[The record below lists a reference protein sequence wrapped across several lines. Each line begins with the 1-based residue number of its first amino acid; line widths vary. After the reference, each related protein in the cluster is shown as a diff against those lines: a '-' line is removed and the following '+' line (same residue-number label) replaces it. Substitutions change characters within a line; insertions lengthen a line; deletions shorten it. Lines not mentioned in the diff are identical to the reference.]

1 MAVEEINSATSI
13 QKMMKLNVYVFMDV
27 RVILCLSYYGFWD
40 EVLHKSGEL
49 LLTLNQNNRLFNIPF
64 ITSKAKP

>member
-64 ITSKAKP
+64 ITSKAKS